1 MPGFLASRVEEFN
14 PGPVTKLDHS
24 EVCVIKFYKTIK
36 EIEKAAD
43 IDIRRG
49 KKEYPLL
56 AFSQMLYS
64 QLAVC

>member
-14 PGPVTKLDHS
+14 PGPVTKLDRS

-43 IDIRRG
+43 RHQKGEERV
-49 KKEYPLL
+49 PPASL
-56 AFSQMLYS
+56 
-64 QLAVC
+64 